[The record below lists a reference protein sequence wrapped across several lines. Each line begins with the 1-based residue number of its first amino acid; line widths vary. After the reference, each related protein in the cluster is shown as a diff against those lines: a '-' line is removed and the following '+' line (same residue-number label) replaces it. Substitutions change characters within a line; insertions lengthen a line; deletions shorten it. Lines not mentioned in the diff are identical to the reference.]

1 LDTVSNQNSP
11 SSQSAEIRA
20 QERGIIFKRSRGKA
34 YATVDIDGEDIT
46 FDGASADADAV
57 VDDAIAYL
65 DIHSSDGLFRVDYD
79 EGADTHTVTLVGTGE
94 VFTSASPAEAYAQ
107 AREAHEGYERQE
119 AERQEEE
126 ARQRQEAEK
135 AAKPARSRNR
145 KPASDATTI
154 LPDGREVLQPTAAEH
169 ARQLGETGWD
179 QPKPPANLPDE
190 IIAGLRQIYAG
201 LGQILEAAM
210 AHKKE

>member
-11 SSQSAEIRA
+11 SAEIRA
-20 QERGIIFKRSRGKA
+20 QERGVIFKRSRGKA
-34 YATVDIDGEDIT
+34 YATIDIDGEDIT
-46 FDGASADADAV
+46 FNGASADADAV

-65 DIHSSDGLFRVDYD
+65 DIHASGGLFRVDYD

-94 VFTSASPAEAYAQ
+94 TFVSTSPADAYAQ
-107 AREAHEGYERQE
+107 ALAAHEGYERQE
-119 AERQEEE
+119 AARQEEE
-126 ARQRQEAEK
+126 ARQRQEAER

-154 LPDGREVLQPTAAEH
+154 LSDGREVLQPTAAEH

-179 QPKPPANLPDE
+179 QPKPPANLPDD

-210 AHKKE
+210 ALKKE